1 MSTAGIASIALFAP
15 IVASN
20 AVFSA
25 RRAKRGADAM
35 DNNPLFGLAN
45 FEIAAAQILKGGRA
59 AKALSVATESTT
71 DIAAKGA
78 KETIKSTSVIGKTL
92 KGAGKVISFTAD
104 HINPIIVATGAIKV
118 LGSEDKPD
126 ALARETTS
134 LACMFGAEAAMKD
147 FVGMPTVKKVNGKL
161 VTRYREGSYNNLFK
175 NNNLFKQEQL
185 KAMKDFFA
193 VEKKMAECTNIEK
206 FKKVI
211 PGTAKGLL
219 FVGASIAGYEIGS
232 KIADKLLG
240 KKKEA

>member
-1 MSTAGIASIALFAP
+1 MSTAGIASIALFTP

-35 DNNPLFGLAN
+35 ENNPLFSIAN
-45 FEIAAAQILKGGRA
+45 FDIAAAQILKGGRA
-59 AKALSVATESTT
+59 AKALAVAADPTME
-71 DIAAKGA
+71 IASKGA
-78 KETIKSTSVIGKTL
+78 AETIKSTSTASKVL
-92 KGAGKVISFTAD
+92 KGAGKVVSFTAD
-104 HINPIIVATGAIKV
+104 HINPIIVAAGGLKV
-118 LGSEDKPD
+118 LGSDDKAD
-126 ALARETTS
+126 ALARESTA

-147 FVGMPTVKKVNGKL
+147 FVGMPFTEKVNGKL
-161 VTRYREGSYNNLFK
+161 ITRYREGSYNNLFK

-211 PGTAKGLL
+211 PGTTKGLL

-240 KKKEA
+240 KRKEA